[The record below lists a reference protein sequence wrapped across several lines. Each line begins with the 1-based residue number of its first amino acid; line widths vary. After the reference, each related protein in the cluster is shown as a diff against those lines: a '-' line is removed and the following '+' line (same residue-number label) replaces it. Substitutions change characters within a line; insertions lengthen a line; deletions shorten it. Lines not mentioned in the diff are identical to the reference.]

1 MIHEL
6 FALEGKV
13 AIVTGASKGLGRSM
27 AKALAQAGADVVLVA
42 RTMSLLDELA
52 EKLMRYGRRVLPIQ
66 CDVSD
71 YHQVQKTIEIA
82 IKEMKR
88 IDILINNAGISM
100 DVSFKKITYDEWEKH
115 ILVNLSSA
123 FSACKAVAPFMVKN
137 RKGKVINIASI
148 IGVRAN
154 WNSIAYGTTKAAL
167 IQFTKALAFEWA
179 RFKINV
185 NAIAPGYFKTDL
197 TKVIEHYPETKRMIM
212 EHIPF
217 GRMGEPRELNGAVI
231 FLSSNASDYMTGQTI
246 FIDGGYLTW

>member
-6 FALEGKV
+6 FTLEGKV
-13 AIVTGASKGLGRSM
+13 AIVTGASKGLGKSM

-42 RTMSLLDELA
+42 RTMSLLEELA
-52 EKLMRYGRRVLPIQ
+52 EKVERYGHQ

-71 YHQVQKTIEIA
+71 YHQVQKAIEIA
-82 IKEMKR
+82 IKKMKK

-123 FSACKAVAPFMVKN
+123 FSTCKAVGPFMVKN
-137 RKGKVINIASI
+137 RKGKVINIASV

-154 WNSIAYGTTKAAL
+154 WNSIAYSTTKAGL

-179 RFKINV
+179 RYNINV
-185 NAIAPGYFKTDL
+185 NAIAPGYFKTDF
-197 TKVIEHYPETKRMIM
+197 TKLVENYPETKRMIM

-217 GRMGEPRELNGAVI
+217 GRMGEPDELNGVII